1 MEDLVQI
8 DGTQGEGG
16 GQILRSALS
25 LAAITGRPLQV
36 DRVRGGRRKPG
47 LMRQHLTC
55 LRAVAQVC
63 GGQVHG
69 GELRSSQF
77 SFEPGAIRGGDYH
90 FDVGSAGSVALVL
103 QTVLPVLLHAE
114 APSTVRITGGTHVS
128 FSPSVHALT
137 HSFVPVLVRMGAK
150 VELELER
157 YGFNPAGGG
166 AILATIVP
174 GALQPLELLERGPL
188 SSAAVG
194 VVQCSVPK
202 NVARREADVLCKALN
217 LNPDLARIE
226 TVESQGPG
234 NALWVTL
241 LHGEHSTVFDAVGMK
256 GRRAEQVSKTL
267 VRRMQRW
274 QHSGTA
280 VDGYLADQL
289 LLPMALAGGGAL
301 RTPPLSL
308 HSRTNMDVIARFLGV
323 AFEVDHESERAV
335 RVGVQRTQVERLP
348 PAPCR

>member
-1 MEDLVQI
+1 MKMKNLVQI

-25 LAAITGRPLQV
+25 LAAITGRPLRV

-63 GGQVHG
+63 DGQVQG
-69 GELRSSQF
+69 AELRSSQF
-77 SFEPGAIRGGDYH
+77 SFVPGTIRGGDYH
-90 FDVGSAGSVALVL
+90 FDVGSAGAVALVL
-103 QTVLPVLLHAE
+103 QTVLPVLLHAD
-114 APSTVRITGGTHVS
+114 APCTVRITGGTHVN

-137 HSFVPVLVRMGAK
+137 ESFVPVLRRMGAK
-150 VELELER
+150 VELQLER

-166 AILATIVP
+166 SILATIVP
-174 GALQPLELLERGPL
+174 GALAPIELVERAPL
-188 SSAAVG
+188 SSVEVG

-202 NVARREADVLCKALN
+202 NVARREADVLCHALN

-234 NALWVTL
+234 NALWMAL
-241 LHGEHSTVFDAVGMK
+241 LHGEHTTVFDAVGMK

-267 VRRMQRW
+267 VRRMRRW
-274 QHSGTA
+274 QHSGTP
-280 VDGYLADQL
+280 VDEYLSDQL
-289 LLPMALAGGGAL
+289 LLPMALAGGGAF
-301 RTPPLSL
+301 RAMPLSL
-308 HSRTNMDVIARFLGV
+308 HARTNMDVITRFLDV
-323 AFEVDHESERAV
+323 EFEVQDESERAV
-335 RVGVQRTQVERLP
+335 RVDVRS
-348 PAPCR
+348 A